1 MSDRRAIGQT
11 HAAAGLAACVSATQ
25 PFRPSGAPKQ
35 WMPHVRQA
43 RRLSE
48 TPCLATDKDISREN
62 LDLWRALTG
71 RLQCACNAYGRRKP
85 RPRPALPAIGTARA
99 PPPASANATSRP
111 RARTSFISFPLG
123 SSLATS
129 CGSTTCLRPPTARV
143 SSFNGSILRER
154 KMGGMRGALPAR
166 GGGGTGGPTRYIC
179 ACKSRPGSG
188 ESTRRQHG
196 APRGR
201 EMPQSCAA
209 GESQSTPPAAAC
221 ARCGG

>member
-1 MSDRRAIGQT
+1 MS
-11 HAAAGLAACVSATQ
+11 
-25 PFRPSGAPKQ
+25 
-35 WMPHVRQA
+35 A
-43 RRLSE
+43 RRGAS
-48 TPCLATDKDISREN
+48 AR
-62 LDLWRALTG
+62 RHALRRTKTSPERILTFG
-71 RLQCACNAYGRRKP
+71 EPSQAACNAPAMRMEDASHGLAPPCQPSAP
-85 RPRPALPAIGTARA
+85 RAP
-99 PPPASANATSRP
+99 PPPASANATSRH